1 VLPANDCVGGNR
13 QATAAG
19 VLGVAHGEYT
29 LAGGSAGTS
38 GLTPA
43 QIEEKAEAARE
54 RGRTTGRTVQV
65 PAPIGE
71 RERKRYKV
79 RERKRE

>member
-1 VLPANDCVGGNR
+1 M
-13 QATAAG
+13 
-19 VLGVAHGEYT
+19 LGVAHREYT

-43 QIEEKAEAARE
+43 QIEEKAEAAKE
-54 RGRTTGRTVQV
+54 RGRTTGRTMQV

-71 RERKRYKV
+71 RERKRYKE